1 MPYKKIYNG
10 DFWLTLFAGGM
21 MVLLVF
27 TLGVSFFRAILNTQL
42 ESRKDYLIKQTELAA
57 QSLETDI
64 NRFEEDA
71 QFFLNYLEEEDLE
84 SEDFGQEFTTVVRRV
99 FNNYPG
105 LIDSVWVDMKGSR
118 VSFTM
123 TPRGNFIRKPFEGD
137 FEQKKQK
144 PHVFFLQG
152 DEDVQVVFSLDLM
165 KFSKNFASNYYLN
178 PSGGKFLVLKNQFF
192 DIKSSNDQEGITIS
206 ELDFETILR
215 DVSDGVMGVYEV
227 SWKKNQKNVGG
238 ILVQYPFDLGKIEDD
253 VALIFFVESEDLSS
267 GVYSTFFMLFV
278 GLVVLLIG
286 TVVIFIRSINNNL
299 QSQRILRSKNREISH
314 LFDQQSLLLRELR
327 GFVFFHD
334 SKGSLTRLSDEAE
347 DILGYPKYDI
357 FEAFQKGSDNENVKK
372 LRSKIIDSVER
383 KLAWIDFEFDYT
395 RPDGQQLRFRF
406 FEKLIFDRNGNFRGG
421 TGICTDV
428 SKQYKDR
435 LELEKSENKLR
446 SVITNIPDIITI
458 YDNQGKIL
466 DLHVK
471 DENNIFEISG
481 TVLGKNVADLI
492 PENQK
497 DDVIKAFDRAKV
509 TGMLQAT
516 ELMLKTSGVAKYF
529 EIRFFPLDKSQIMS
543 LAKEITSQKIWENG
557 LVDAM
562 NAADNAS
569 RAKSEFL
576 ANMSHEIRTPMNGLL
591 GMIDLL
597 EKTPL
602 NKEQK
607 LYLEIIKNSGN
618 SLLSIIKDILD
629 YSKIEAGKIEL
640 NEEVFSPGKEL
651 EKLIQIFFGLGQ
663 KKDLKISTHHGKD
676 TYDLVQGDKEKINQ
690 VILNLVGNAVK
701 FTPEGGKVSVF
712 LDIEE
717 LQGDL
722 IFLNCRVVDSGIG
735 IPKDF
740 IDHLTDPFFQVESS
754 NTRSY
759 QGTGLGLAIAKKI
772 IELMGG
778 ELKIESEA
786 GVGSEFSFSVLVRK
800 MNESSTKTISL
811 EPVER
816 NDWTGMA
823 EEFPLRIL
831 IAEDNDFNL
840 QLMKLMLDQ
849 LGYDLEV
856 ARNGKEAV
864 EKVQEQEFDL
874 ILMDVQMPVMNG
886 LEATKEIRKDF
897 THSKLKIIGLSAN
910 VFDED
915 RKRAI
920 DSGMDDYL
928 TKPLRM
934 GALAK
939 KLEEFAIKINQ

>member
-1 MPYKKIYNG
+1 
-10 DFWLTLFAGGM
+10 
-21 MVLLVF
+21 
-27 TLGVSFFRAILNTQL
+27 
-42 ESRKDYLIKQTELAA
+42 
-57 QSLETDI
+57 
-64 NRFEEDA
+64 
-71 QFFLNYLEEEDLE
+71 
-84 SEDFGQEFTTVVRRV
+84 
-99 FNNYPG
+99 
-105 LIDSVWVDMKGSR
+105 
-118 VSFTM
+118 
-123 TPRGNFIRKPFEGD
+123 
-137 FEQKKQK
+137 
-144 PHVFFLQG
+144 
-152 DEDVQVVFSLDLM
+152 
-165 KFSKNFASNYYLN
+165 
-178 PSGGKFLVLKNQFF
+178 
-192 DIKSSNDQEGITIS
+192 
-206 ELDFETILR
+206 
-215 DVSDGVMGVYEV
+215 
-227 SWKKNQKNVGG
+227 
-238 ILVQYPFDLGKIEDD
+238 
-253 VALIFFVESEDLSS
+253 
-267 GVYSTFFMLFV
+267 
-278 GLVVLLIG
+278 
-286 TVVIFIRSINNNL
+286 
-299 QSQRILRSKNREISH
+299 
-314 LFDQQSLLLRELR
+314 
-327 GFVFFHD
+327 
-334 SKGSLTRLSDEAE
+334 
-347 DILGYPKYDI
+347 
-357 FEAFQKGSDNENVKK
+357 
-372 LRSKIIDSVER
+372 
-383 KLAWIDFEFDYT
+383 
-395 RPDGQQLRFRF
+395 
-406 FEKLIFDRNGNFRGG
+406 
-421 TGICTDV
+421 
-428 SKQYKDR
+428 
-435 LELEKSENKLR
+435 
-446 SVITNIPDIITI
+446 
-458 YDNQGKIL
+458 
-466 DLHVK
+466 
-471 DENNIFEISG
+471 
-481 TVLGKNVADLI
+481 
-492 PENQK
+492 
-497 DDVIKAFDRAKV
+497 
-509 TGMLQAT
+509 
-516 ELMLKTSGVAKYF
+516 
-529 EIRFFPLDKSQIMS
+529 
-543 LAKEITSQKIWENG
+543 
-557 LVDAM
+557 
-562 NAADNAS
+562 
-569 RAKSEFL
+569 
-576 ANMSHEIRTPMNGLL
+576 MSHEIRTPMNGLL

-722 IFLNCRVVDSGIG
+722 IFLNCRVVDSGIC

-800 MNESSTKTISL
+800 MNESSIKTISL

-816 NDWTGMA
+816 KDWTGMA

-886 LEATKEIRKDF
+886 LEATKE
-897 THSKLKIIGLSAN
+897 SEKILPTQN
-910 VFDED
+910 
-915 RKRAI
+915 
-920 DSGMDDYL
+920 
-928 TKPLRM
+928 
-934 GALAK
+934 
-939 KLEEFAIKINQ
+939 